1 MLFTIVISKMFTFV
15 ILKKAAMNFE
25 MIFQKNKVNS
35 LHGRY
40 ITLYDIEPLLKEWN
54 TNNQLNIVGYSVE
67 KRPIYSYRIGNG
79 KTKIFLWSQMHGNE
93 STTTKALF
101 DFLNLLQK
109 DSELSR
115 QLLESFTFYCLPMVN
130 PDGAFYYTRENA
142 NKIDLNRDAQNLTQ
156 PESIVLRECFNSFKP
171 DYCYNLHDQRTIF
184 GVDDTG
190 KPATVSF
197 LAPAYNNEREIN
209 EVRAKAIRLI
219 VAMNETLQEYI
230 PNQVG
235 RFDDSFNINCIGDT
249 FQSLNAP
256 TILIE
261 AGHYHNDYEREQTRK
276 YIFITLLTGFVKFSE
291 NVIVNNKIEDYLN
304 IPQNKVAFYDFVYK
318 NIKINYDSNKIITN
332 IAIQFKEVL
341 LNNKINFN
349 AFIAKIGDL
358 EGYFGHF
365 VFDAQGAIYS
375 DTNNNIPQINQKA
388 DFYLDNN
395 LKISNGKID

>member
-1 MLFTIVISKMFTFV
+1 MD
-15 ILKKAAMNFE
+15 FE
-25 MIFQKNKVNS
+25 KIYQENNVQS
-35 LHGRY
+35 LYGRY
-40 ITLYDIEPLLKEWN
+40 ITLDDIEPILKKWN

-67 KRPIYSYRIGNG
+67 KRPIYSYRIGTG

-115 QLLESFTFYCLPMVN
+115 RLLESFTFYSLPMVN

-156 PESIVLRECFNSFKP
+156 PESKVLRDCFTTFQP

-184 GVDDTG
+184 GVDDTE

-197 LAPAYNNEREIN
+197 LAPAYNEQREIN
-209 EVRAKAIRLI
+209 VVRTKAIHLI
-219 VAMNETLQEYI
+219 VAMNDTLQKYI

-249 FQSLNAP
+249 FQSLNVP

-261 AGHYHNDYEREQTRK
+261 AGHYPNDYEREQTRK
-276 YIFITLLTGFVKFSE
+276 YIFITLLTGFVKFYE
-291 NVIVNNKIEDYLN
+291 NDIVNNKIQDYLN

-318 NIKINYDSNKIITN
+318 NVKINYDSNKIITN

-341 LNNKINFN
+341 LNNKVNFN

-365 VFDAQGAIYS
+365 VYDANEAKYS
-375 DTNNNIPQINQKA
+375 DDSGTTPQLDQKA
-388 DFYLDNN
+388 DFYLNDNI
-395 LKISNGKID
+395 KISNGMIV

>member
-1 MLFTIVISKMFTFV
+1 MFTFV
-15 ILKKAAMNFE
+15 KLKKTAMDFE
-25 MIFQKNKVNS
+25 KIYQENNVQS
-35 LHGRY
+35 LYGRY
-40 ITLYDIEPLLKEWN
+40 ITLDDIEPILKKWN

-67 KRPIYSYRIGNG
+67 KRPIYSYRIGTG

-115 QLLESFTFYCLPMVN
+115 RLLESFTFYSLPMVN

-156 PESIVLRECFNSFKP
+156 PESKVLRDCFTTFQP

-184 GVDDTG
+184 GVDDTE

-197 LAPAYNNEREIN
+197 LAPAYNEQREIN
-209 EVRAKAIRLI
+209 VVRTKAIHLI
-219 VAMNETLQEYI
+219 VAMNDTLQKYI

-249 FQSLNAP
+249 FQSLNVP

-261 AGHYHNDYEREQTRK
+261 AGHYPNDYEREQTRK
-276 YIFITLLTGFVKFSE
+276 YIFITLLTGFVKFIE
-291 NVIVNNKIEDYLN
+291 NVVVNNKIQDYLN
-304 IPQNKVAFYDFVYK
+304 IPQNKVTFYDFVYK
-318 NIKINYDSNKIITN
+318 NVKINYDSNKIITN

-365 VFDAQGAIYS
+365 VYDANEAKYS
-375 DTNNNIPQINQKA
+375 DDNGTTPQLDQKA
-388 DFYLDNN
+388 DFYLNDNI
-395 LKISNGKID
+395 KISNGMIV